1 MKVNE
6 IVRLAE
12 TGIAGQIVETNFA
25 GQSVTIRAT
34 DVSTVEEL
42 NPLPRSEVYTGV
54 RSRVYFGP
62 HTVVVRSTAAT
73 VIAAINAALL
83 GIALGGNFA
92 LDVSLGKIP
101 GTAQVF
107 KFGKTTDADS
117 GVPTD
122 VWDGANPTTGQPIWI
137 RPTAARTHDIV
148 STSAADA
155 AAGTGVRTIAVFG
168 LTDWDTAETS
178 EIITLNGL
186 TNVPTVSSYV
196 IIHRMAGLTA
206 GSGGV
211 NAGDISATAQ
221 VDGTLTALM
230 LTGEG
235 QTQMA
240 ILGIPSVQTLASP
253 AFSASVI
260 GTTVATADIQAVIEI
275 GTSGSEPVE
284 VLAAVFSISEAG
296 GWNQTFEPY
305 PNQVGPAVI
314 KLRTIS
320 GTNNANVSAAFCAY
334 LATN

>member
-6 IVRLAE
+6 NVRLAE
-12 TGIAGQIVETNFA
+12 TGIAGQIVETNFE
-25 GQSVTIRAT
+25 GQAVTIRAA

-42 NPLPRSEVYTGV
+42 NPIPRSEVYSGV

-62 HTVVVRSTAAT
+62 HSVVVRNTAAA
-73 VIAAINAALL
+73 VITAINAALV

-92 LDVSLGKIP
+92 LDVTLGKIP

-107 KFGKTTDADS
+107 KFGKTTNADS

-122 VWDGANPTTGQPIWI
+122 VWDGANPSTSQAIWI

-148 STSAADA
+148 STSALDA
-155 AAGTGVRTIAVFG
+155 AAGTGMRTIAVFG
-168 LTDWDTAETS
+168 LTDWDTAEVS
-178 EIITLNGL
+178 EIITLNGT
-186 TNVPTVSSYV
+186 TNVPTVNPYV

-221 VDGTLTALM
+221 VDTTLTALM

-240 ILGIPSVQTLASP
+240 ILGVPSIQTLATP
-253 AFSASVI
+253 AFSAAII
-260 GTTVATADIQAVIEI
+260 GTMVATADIQAVIEI
-275 GTSGSEPVE
+275 GTNGSEPVE
-284 VLAAVFSISEAG
+284 TLGAVFGISEAG

-314 KLRTIS
+314 KIRAVS
-320 GTNNANVSAAFCAY
+320 GANNASISAAFCAY
-334 LATN
+334 LVTN

>member
-6 IVRLAE
+6 NVRLAE
-12 TGIAGQIVETNFA
+12 TGIAGQIVETNFD
-25 GQSVTIRAT
+25 GQSVTIRAA

-42 NPLPRSEVYTGV
+42 NPIPRSGVYTGV

-62 HTVVVRSTAAT
+62 HSVVVRNTAAA
-73 VIAAINAALL
+73 VIAAINAALV

-101 GTAQVF
+101 GVAQIY
-107 KFGKTTDADS
+107 KFGKALDADS

-122 VWDGANPTTGQPIWI
+122 IWDGANATTSQPIWI

-148 STSAADA
+148 STSVADA
-155 AAGTGVRTIAVFG
+155 AAGTGLRTIMVFG
-168 LTDWDTAETS
+168 LTDWDTAEVS
-178 EIITLNGL
+178 ETITLNGT
-186 TNVPTVSSYV
+186 TNVPTVNPFV
-196 IIHRMAGLTA
+196 IIHRMLGVTA

-221 VDGTLTALM
+221 VDSTLTALM

-240 ILGIPSVQTLASP
+240 ILGVPSIQTLA
-253 AFSASVI
+253 AVFFSAAII
-260 GTTVATADIQAVIEI
+260 GITVATADIQAVIEI
-275 GTSGSEPVE
+275 GTGGSEPAE
-284 VLAAVFSISEAG
+284 ILATVFSMSESS
-296 GWNQTFEPY
+296 GWNQAFEPY
-305 PNQVGPAVI
+305 PLQKGPAVV
-314 KLRTIS
+314 KLRAVS
-320 GTNNANVSAAFCAY
+320 NVNNASVSAAFCAY